1 MCNSLD
7 KNNKLAFTQFK
18 NILFRGFILLA
29 ILGILI
35 LDSQEAI
42 GEVAAAAKWRTKGK
56 LDGDSHSECRRVRSF
71 GAICSMKKWFI
82 MGDRVKL

>member
-42 GEVAAAAKWRTKGK
+42 GEVAAAAK
-56 LDGDSHSECRRVRSF
+56 
-71 GAICSMKKWFI
+71 
-82 MGDRVKL
+82 